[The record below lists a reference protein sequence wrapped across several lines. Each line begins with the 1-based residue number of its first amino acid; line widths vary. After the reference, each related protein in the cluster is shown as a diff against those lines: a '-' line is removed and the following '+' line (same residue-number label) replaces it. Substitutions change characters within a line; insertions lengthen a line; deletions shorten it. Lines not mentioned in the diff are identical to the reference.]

1 MSSFT
6 YKPSWFVYNI
16 SLFNLIKIREF
27 WMSFNKEVDELV
39 EDFSYFESWEDK
51 YQYLIDLGRSVPK
64 MDEDLKIDQNKL
76 KGCQSVVYFSNF
88 FNSNGTIT
96 FVANS
101 DAAIVQGLIALMLK
115 VFSEKKPQEIIDTNI
130 NFLEKIGLDEH
141 LSPTRKNG
149 LSSLI
154 TSIKNAAK
162 SKLV

>member
-1 MSSFT
+1 
-6 YKPSWFVYNI
+6 
-16 SLFNLIKIREF
+16 
-27 WMSFNKEVDELV
+27 MSFNKEVNELI

-64 MDEDLKIDQNKL
+64 MDENLKIDQNKL
-76 KGCQSVVYFSNF
+76 KGCQSVVYFSNLY
-88 FNSNGTIT
+88 NDNGTIT
-96 FVANS
+96 FIANS

-115 VFSEKKPQEIIDTNI
+115 VFSEKKPQEIIDTDI

-154 TSIKNAAK
+154 TSIKSAAK